1 MSIMYPHST
10 LCLYFIQHNML
21 YSDLTLYLP
30 GAQFKE
36 TKFLKEEKMRAL
48 IISADLF
55 EDSELNIPYKIL
67 QALDVDVD
75 IASLKK
81 GTIIG
86 KHGFNADVSMTL
98 NDVDPKKYD
107 ILILPGG
114 KAPSVI
120 RKEPKALEI
129 ARYFFNQNKVVAAIC
144 HGPQI
149 LISAGLLE
157 GRVVTGYKSIAK
169 ELKDAG
175 AIYKDAEVIID
186 KNLITSR
193 QPSDLNAFMEAI
205 KQSLLIDASKK
216 KL

>member
-1 MSIMYPHST
+1 M
-10 LCLYFIQHNML
+10 LYFILILQ
-21 YSDLTLYLP
+21 LP
-30 GAQFKE
+30 VTTTIEREYYKE
-36 TKFLKEEKMRAL
+36 QSMRAL

-55 EDSELNIPYKIL
+55 EDSELKIPYQYLRELSI
-67 QALDVDVD
+67 DVD

-86 KHGFNADVSMTL
+86 KHGYSANVTMTL
-98 NDVDPKKYD
+98 DEVDPKQYD

-114 KAPSVI
+114 KAPAMI

-129 ARYFFNQNKVVAAIC
+129 SRYFFEENKLVAAIC

-149 LISAGLLE
+149 LISAGLLK
-157 GRVVTGYKSIAK
+157 GRVATGYKSIAQ

-175 AIYKDAEVIID
+175 AIYKDVEVVVD

-193 QPSDLNAFMEAI
+193 QPDDLNAFMEAI
-205 KQSLLIDASKK
+205 KQYLHKVHS
-216 KL
+216 

>member
-1 MSIMYPHST
+1 
-10 LCLYFIQHNML
+10 
-21 YSDLTLYLP
+21 
-30 GAQFKE
+30 
-36 TKFLKEEKMRAL
+36 MRAL

-55 EDSELNIPYKIL
+55 EDSELKIPYQYLRKL
-67 QALDVDVD
+67 GASVD

-86 KHGFNADVSMTL
+86 KHGFSADVTMTL
-98 NDVDPKKYD
+98 DEVDPKRYD

-114 KAPSVI
+114 KAPSNI
-120 RKEPKALEI
+120 RKELKALEI
-129 ARYFFNQNKVVAAIC
+129 VRHFFEQNKPVAAIC

-169 ELKDAG
+169 ELKNAG
-175 AIYKDAEVIID
+175 AIYKDTEVVVD

-193 QPSDLNAFMEAI
+193 QPSDMNAFIEAI
-205 KQSLLIDASKK
+205 RQYLNL
-216 KL
+216 

>member
-1 MSIMYPHST
+1 
-10 LCLYFIQHNML
+10 
-21 YSDLTLYLP
+21 
-30 GAQFKE
+30 
-36 TKFLKEEKMRAL
+36 MRAL

-55 EDSELNIPYKIL
+55 EDSELKIPCQYLLELGLSI
-67 QALDVDVD
+67 D

-86 KHGFNADVSMTL
+86 KHGFSADVTMTL
-98 NDVDPKKYD
+98 DEVDPKRYD

-129 ARYFFNQNKVVAAIC
+129 ARYFFKQNKPVAAIC

-169 ELKDAG
+169 ELKNAG
-175 AIYKDAEVIID
+175 AIYKDEEVVVD
-186 KNLITSR
+186 KNLITAR
-193 QPSDLNAFMEAI
+193 QPSDMNAFIEAI
-205 KQSLLIDASKK
+205 KQCLSPHRLNKNTHKK
-216 KL
+216 RIL

>member
-1 MSIMYPHST
+1 
-10 LCLYFIQHNML
+10 
-21 YSDLTLYLP
+21 
-30 GAQFKE
+30 
-36 TKFLKEEKMRAL
+36 MRAL

-55 EDSELNIPYKIL
+55 EDSELEIPYQIL
-67 QALDVDVD
+67 HKQGINVD

-86 KHGFNADVSMTL
+86 KHGFNVDVTITF
-98 NDVDPKKYD
+98 NEVDPKQYD

-114 KAPSVI
+114 KAPAMI

-129 ARYFFNQNKVVAAIC
+129 TRYFFEHNKLVAAIC

-149 LISAGLLE
+149 LISAGLME
-157 GRVVTGYKSIAK
+157 GRIATGYKSIAK

-175 AIYKDAEVIID
+175 AIYKDVEVVID
-186 KNLITSR
+186 NNLITSR

-205 KQSLLIDASKK
+205 MKSLNNGTYKK
-216 KL
+216 ALL

>member
-1 MSIMYPHST
+1 
-10 LCLYFIQHNML
+10 
-21 YSDLTLYLP
+21 
-30 GAQFKE
+30 
-36 TKFLKEEKMRAL
+36 MRAL

-55 EDSELNIPYKIL
+55 EDSELKIPYQSLRELGIH
-67 QALDVDVD
+67 VD
-75 IASLKK
+75 IASIEK

-86 KHGFNADVSMTL
+86 KNGFNIYVTMTL
-98 NDVDPKKYD
+98 NEVDPKNYD

-114 KAPSVI
+114 KGPSII
-120 RKEPKALEI
+120 RKEIKALEI
-129 ARYFFNQNKVVAAIC
+129 ARYFFDQNKLVAAIC

-157 GRVVTGYKSIAK
+157 GRVVTGYKSIEK

-175 AIYKDAEVIID
+175 AIYKDTEVVVD

-205 KQSLLIDASKK
+205 KQYLYFESKR
-216 KL
+216 